1 MIKDYRKTL
10 RNWPERHPWV
20 TLVAIPILAILVTV
34 LIAYLQD
41 YQTKQAEKA
50 RVNTE
55 IERIIKTATDFD
67 PIVQRYIALAR
78 ANDPQAKGYHDRILS
93 DPIVGRMN
101 DVIAKPVTQW
111 PSVEACDA
119 FRAYYRAAFD
129 LLILSVDQRPMMT
142 VEEGVK
148 QYQGKLEA
156 LQKALNAAHG

>member
-1 MIKDYRKTL
+1 MIKDYRKTW

-20 TLVAIPILAILVTV
+20 ILVAIPIFIPILIV
-34 LIAYLQD
+34 YLQD

-55 IERIIKTATDFD
+55 IERIAKTATDFD

-78 ANDPQAKGYHDRILS
+78 ANDPQAKGYYDRMLS
-93 DPIVGRMN
+93 DPIVSRMN
-101 DVIAKPVTQW
+101 DVNAKPVTQW

-119 FRAYYRAAFD
+119 FRAYYTAASD
-129 LLILSVDQRPMMT
+129 LLILSVDKRPIMT

-148 QYQGKLEA
+148 QYEGKLEA
-156 LQKALNAAHG
+156 LQKALNAAHR